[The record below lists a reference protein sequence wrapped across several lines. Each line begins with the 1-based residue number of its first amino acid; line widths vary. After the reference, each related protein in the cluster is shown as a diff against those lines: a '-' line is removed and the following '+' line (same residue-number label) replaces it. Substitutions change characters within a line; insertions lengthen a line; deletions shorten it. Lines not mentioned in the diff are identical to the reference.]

1 METIQKIMLRPW
13 IYLVI
18 VVFGVF
24 LKFYK
29 IDNRYFWFDEVCTI
43 MQTSGPDHSYYLPQ
57 NELKNITYYHDL
69 LHLNK
74 QDLTIKSQLKGI
86 WNSTNLNPLHYGILV
101 FWHRIVGDADIHYRY
116 FNVFI
121 FLLTL
126 PFLFKLSEFL
136 FKSKLAGW
144 IAISLFSVNPFF
156 QLYTFEARYN
166 ILCAFL
172 IIINLYT
179 FLKAINTNNY
189 KWWMGY
195 IISGIC
201 CWYSSF
207 NLGLIFIA
215 HFIYLLIFERKVF
228 VPYIISSFIVF
239 IAYLPWLISIY
250 NNLHEIKDSLAWH
263 AMLGNHSFIKLIFA
277 QLYYAAYGFFIIKDH
292 SSQTA
297 LFRANQLEGNYI
309 QFITNLL
316 IITLLIFSAIY
327 SYKKGGT
334 KVFIFILLII
344 IPQSLLFL
352 ISDLIRKT
360 GISLIL
366 RYNILIIIG
375 FLFFLIFLFK
385 ERFTLGSYIFTVLF
399 CGIVALGI
407 ISGFYLANNNIIN
420 ILNRDMNNASFL
432 SKYDKPLLISD
443 MNTVWMPGSVPGIL
457 AFTNACKS
465 DKIDF
470 LLVSSDIQNISD
482 YYDSNNYSNIFVL
495 HASQELI
502 NNMKI
507 QFGEKMD
514 SLEIEGMTNEWQIIY
529 NKEESY

>member
-1 METIQKIMLRPW
+1 MKTIQKLMIQPW

-18 VVFGVF
+18 VLFGIF

-29 IDNRYFWFDEVCTI
+29 IDYRYFWFDEVSTI
-43 MQTSGPDHSYYLPQ
+43 IHTSGINYYNKLPV
-57 NELKNITYYHDL
+57 NELKNISYYHDL

-74 QDLTIKSQLKGI
+74 QNISIKSQLKGI

-101 FWHRIVGDADIHYRY
+101 FWHRIVGDEDIHYRY

-144 IAISLFSVNPFF
+144 IAISLFSINPFF

-179 FLKAINTNNY
+179 FLKAINKNNY
-189 KWWMGY
+189 RWWMGY
-195 IISGIC
+195 ILSGIC

-215 HFIYLLIFERKVF
+215 HFIYLLIFGRKVF
-228 VPYIISSFIVF
+228 VPYIISSFF
-239 IAYLPWLISIY
+239 IFFAYLPWLISIY

-277 QLYYAAYGFFIIKDH
+277 QLYYAAYGFFIAKDH
-292 SSQTA
+292 TYQTA
-297 LFRANQLEGNYI
+297 IFRENQLEGNYI
-309 QFITNLL
+309 QFIANLL
-316 IITLLIFSAIY
+316 IIVLLIFSITY
-327 SYKKGGT
+327 TYKKGET

-344 IPQSLLFL
+344 ISQSLFFL
-352 ISDLIRKT
+352 ISDLIRNT

-366 RYNILIIIG
+366 RYNILIIMG

-385 ERFTLGSYIFTVLF
+385 EKLTLGSYIFQVF
-399 CGIVALGI
+399 FFGIVALGI
-407 ISGFYLANNNIIN
+407 ISGFYLAKKNIIR
-420 ILNRDMNNASFL
+420 ILNKDMNNASFL

-443 MNTVWMPGSVPGIL
+443 MNTVYMPGSIPGIL

-470 LLVSSDIQNISD
+470 LHVSPDIQNISD
-482 YYDSNNYSNIFVL
+482 YYDSDNYSNIFLL
-495 HASQELI
+495 HGSQELI
-502 NNMKI
+502 NNLKL
-507 QFGEKMD
+507 QLGDKMD
-514 SLEIEGMTNEWQIIY
+514 SLEIKGMTNEWQIILE
-529 NKEESY
+529 NKLN